1 MLLLLGLYSQYKP
14 NQSQTFLCQCLVSV
28 ISLMKEK
35 SKKILLNTKGED
47 LTPNL
52 V

>member
-14 NQSQTFLCQCLVSV
+14 NQNTFLCQCLVSV